1 MLRTGTSIKKSG
13 GVGLVSCSNASPL
26 SDMMHMSIIE
36 KKTNTK
42 PYNSFKIQHEN
53 LGNKG
58 NVDTLN
64 THDHDHSLWAL
75 HEYVNKIGD
84 VKIDESKIARHRQ
97 N

>member
-1 MLRTGTSIKKSG
+1 M
-13 GVGLVSCSNASPL
+13 
-26 SDMMHMSIIE
+26 
-36 KKTNTK
+36 NTK

-58 NVDTLN
+58 NFDTLN

-84 VKIDESKIARHRQ
+84 VKIDESKIAMHSYTILEYKM
-97 N
+97 